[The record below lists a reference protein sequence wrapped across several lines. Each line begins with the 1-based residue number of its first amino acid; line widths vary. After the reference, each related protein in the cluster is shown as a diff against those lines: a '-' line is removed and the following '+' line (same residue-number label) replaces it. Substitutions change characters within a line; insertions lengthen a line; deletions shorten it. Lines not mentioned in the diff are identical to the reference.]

1 MLSRDETLRID
12 QVGPMPVR
20 IYGAAS
26 GIAAP
31 LVLHLHAGA
40 FVTGTL
46 DTGRTVATLLAE
58 AGATVLS
65 VDYPLAPH
73 HRFPE
78 ALKRAFAAL
87 VTLHEDRTR
96 WGSKKSRVYVAGE
109 EAGGNLAASLA
120 LMARDQQAPPLAGQ
134 ILLSPML
141 DPCLATRSMR
151 QAEAGPVGC
160 KWADGWQNYL
170 GSAVQAAHPY
180 AAPLESSRL
189 ARLAPALVVTAEDD
203 VLRDESLRYAQ
214 RLRDAGVAVREHVL
228 GAPTG
233 WPCALTEPARASDRW
248 APELRDHFK
257 VFFAETAQQ
266 RAAANSCPALA
277 GEVTT

>member
-1 MLSRDETLRID
+1 MLSRNETLRID
-12 QVGPMPVR
+12 QVGPMPVQ
-20 IYGAAS
+20 IYGARHAAQ
-26 GIAAP
+26 AAP

-58 AGATVLS
+58 AGAIVLS
-65 VDYPLAPH
+65 VDYPLAPA

-78 ALKRAFAAL
+78 ALHRAFAAL
-87 VTLHEDRTR
+87 VKLHEERAR

-160 KWADGWQNYL
+160 RWADGWQNYL

-214 RLRDAGVAVREHVL
+214 RLRDAGVAVREQVL
-228 GAPTG
+228 SAPPG
-233 WPCALTEPARASDRW
+233 WPCALTEPARDSW
-248 APELRDHFK
+248 AYALRDHFK
-257 VFFAETAQQ
+257 VFFAETFSQ
-266 RAAANSCPALA
+266 RTAANSCPALA
-277 GEVTT
+277 GQA

>member
-1 MLSRDETLRID
+1 MLHHRDEALRID

-20 IYGAAS
+20 IYGATRGVGQAT
-26 GIAAP
+26 P

-46 DTGRTVATLLAE
+46 ETGRTVATLLSE

-65 VDYPLAPH
+65 VDY
-73 HRFPE
+73 
-78 ALKRAFAAL
+78 AAL
-87 VTLHEDRTR
+87 TRLYEERSR
-96 WGSKKSRVYVAGE
+96 WGSKKSRIYVAGE

-160 KWADGWQNYL
+160 KWADGWQHYL

-189 ARLAPALVVTAEDD
+189 AGLAPALVVTAEDD
-203 VLRDESLRYAQ
+203 GLRDESLRYAQ
-214 RLRDAGVAVREHVL
+214 RLRAAGVTVREHVL
-228 GAPTG
+228 SGPTG
-233 WPCALTEPARASDRW
+233 WPCALTESARDGW
-248 APELRDHFK
+248 APALRDHFK
-257 VFFAETAQQ
+257 VFFTETVPQ
-266 RAAANSCPALA
+266 RTAANSCLTLA
-277 GEVTT
+277 GQPGT

>member
-1 MLSRDETLRID
+1 MLHRDETLRID

-20 IYGAAS
+20 IYGAAQ
-26 GIAAP
+26 GAAQATP

-46 DTGRTVATLLAE
+46 ETGRTVATLLAE

-65 VDYPLAPH
+65 VDYPLAPD

-78 ALKRAFAAL
+78 ALQRAYAAL
-87 VTLHEDRTR
+87 TRLHEERAR
-96 WGSKKSRVYVAGE
+96 WGSKKSRIYVAGE

-160 KWADGWQNYL
+160 KWADGWQHYL

-189 ARLAPALVVTAEDD
+189 AGLAPALIVTAEDD
-203 VLRDESLRYAQ
+203 GLRDESLRYAQ
-214 RLRDAGVAVREHVL
+214 RLRAAGVTVREHVL
-228 GAPTG
+228 NGPTG
-233 WPCALTEPARASDRW
+233 WPCALTEPARDGWAS
-248 APELRDHFK
+248 ALRDHFK
-257 VFFAETAQQ
+257 VFFTETVLQ
-266 RAAANSCPALA
+266 RTAANSCLTLA
-277 GEVTT
+277 GQPGT